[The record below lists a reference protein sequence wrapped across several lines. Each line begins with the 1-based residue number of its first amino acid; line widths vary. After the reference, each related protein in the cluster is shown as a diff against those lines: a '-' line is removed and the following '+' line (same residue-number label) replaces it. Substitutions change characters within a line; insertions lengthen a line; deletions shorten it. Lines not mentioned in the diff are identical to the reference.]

1 MTNLLINNFNT
12 LKATNYLLEL
22 DLKAIEERYKQDAD
36 SWVQNLKAAL
46 EIYKSHMQRSFNSS
60 LLTQDDSNRM
70 DQSLERLSN
79 YANSMVYI
87 LTPDAKEA
95 LLQYLLLTTQAIAA

>member
-1 MTNLLINNFNT
+1 MTNLLINNVDA
-12 LKATNYLLEL
+12 LKTTNYLLEL
-22 DLKAIEERYKQDAD
+22 DLNAIQERYKQDAD
-36 SWVQNLKAAL
+36 SWIQNLKAAL
-46 EIYKSHMQRSFNSS
+46 QIYKSHMQRSFNSP

-70 DQSLERLSN
+70 DQSLERLRN

-95 LLQYLLLTTQAIAA
+95 LLQYLLLTTQAITA